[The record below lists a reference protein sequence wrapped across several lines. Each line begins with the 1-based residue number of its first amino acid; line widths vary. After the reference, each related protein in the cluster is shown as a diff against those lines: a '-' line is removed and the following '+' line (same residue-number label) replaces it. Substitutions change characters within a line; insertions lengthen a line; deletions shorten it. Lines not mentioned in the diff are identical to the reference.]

1 MSEKIEE
8 MTMQEVVVEINN
20 LAKIKNTRP
29 LIDQESNYREL
40 LKKRY
45 LELFQSSFKEQLL
58 NVKVIDAN
66 NNDITPIKI
75 KQLRKA
81 NNNEK

>member
-75 KQLRKA
+75 KQLRKV